1 MIRLRVLGCLDLLG
15 LRAKPVDSVLQQP
28 KRAALLAY
36 LVVAK
41 TARFERRDRL
51 YALFWP
57 EFDLARARDALNSAI
72 RFLRREL
79 GDGVLVSRGA
89 EEVGVDQGQL
99 ICDVTEF
106 RAAIEH
112 HHLSDAVSVYRGDL
126 LDGFHC
132 DASAAFDE
140 WLDGERNALR
150 AMAARAARMFSEQRE
165 REGNHTT
172 AVACARR
179 AVALSDGNERVMRQL
194 LELLDRLGDRAGAL
208 HAYEEFAHRMDKEF
222 DAKPSAETQALVN
235 RIRSRTVSAAVAA
248 GASTTAPGV
257 PRIAGLDVLREIG
270 RGGMAIVHLARD
282 VRHDRLVVLKVLRP
296 ELLFTL
302 GIERFLEEIRLMSR
316 FAHPHILPLLD
327 SGTQAGVPYFVT
339 PYISDESLRT
349 RLRRAEG
356 LTVREARRIAFEM
369 ADALDYVHRLG
380 VIHRDIKP
388 ENVLLADGHAIVADF
403 GIARAITVSSSV
415 DKAAG
420 ASLGTLM
427 GSRAYMSPEQFRGD
441 VDVDERSDIYS
452 LGCVVYEMFAG
463 SGHTER
469 GINRLL
475 QRGASKILAHTI
487 IQCLAD
493 DPGRRPTSVRIVMD
507 ALDDAQ
513 PTA

>member
-1 MIRLRVLGCLDLLG
+1 MSL
-15 LRAKPVDSVLQQP
+15 
-28 KRAALLAY
+28 
-36 LVVAK
+36 
-41 TARFERRDRL
+41 
-51 YALFWP
+51 
-57 EFDLARARDALNSAI
+57 
-72 RFLRREL
+72 
-79 GDGVLVSRGA
+79 
-89 EEVGVDQGQL
+89 
-99 ICDVTEF
+99 
-106 RAAIEH
+106 
-112 HHLSDAVSVYRGDL
+112 YRGDL

-140 WLDGERNALR
+140 WLDGERDALR
-150 AMAARAARMFSEQRE
+150 AMAARGARMFSEQRE

-208 HAYEEFAHRMDKEF
+208 HAYEEFAHRMDQEF

-235 RIRSRTVSAAVAA
+235 RIRSRTVAEAA
-248 GASTTAPGV
+248 GV

-302 GIERFLEEIRLMSR
+302 GIERFLEEIRLTSR

-339 PYISDESLRT
+339 PYISDESLRI
-349 RLRRAEG
+349 RLRRAEA
-356 LTVREARRIAFEM
+356 LTVREARRIAFEIG
-369 ADALDYVHRLG
+369 DALDYVHRLG

-403 GIARAITVSSSV
+403 GIARAINVSSSA

-452 LGCVVYEMFAG
+452 FGCVVYEMFAG
-463 SGHTER
+463 TGHGDR
-469 GINRLL
+469 GVDRLL
-475 QRGASKILAHTI
+475 QRGASKRLARTI
-487 IQCLAD
+487 MQCLAD

-507 ALDDAQ
+507 ALDDA
-513 PTA
+513 